1 MFSGQ
6 DAAQCNH
13 LCAARRSE
21 LPPCD
26 SADCFDDPELLALG
40 HAILDKQCELGFGY
54 AVATSEVSEQAV
66 ITGHNRAESLEMAIL
81 LLGRGPPIPEFA
93 RAVSKRRLKD
103 PPARHGQTTTQSN
116 GDLSTNRLQ
125 FYPVASGEIRRANYR
140 LVLIPPQRR
149 LCKLNRGSDW
159 IPRVFEPGELIFN
172 EGSVCSVSGATD
184 PFPPPPGRG
193 RGRMERV

>member
-1 MFSGQ
+1 MLCSQ

-13 LCAARRSE
+13 LCTARRSE
-21 LPPCD
+21 LPPYD
-26 SADCFDDPELLALG
+26 SADGFDDPELLALG

-54 AVATSEVSEQAV
+54 AVAASEVSEQAV
-66 ITGHNRAESLEMAIL
+66 ITSHNRAEFL
-81 LLGRGPPIPEFA
+81 
-93 RAVSKRRLKD
+93 SKWRLKD
-103 PPARHGQTTTQSN
+103 PPARHDQTTTQSN
-116 GDLSTNRLQ
+116 GDLSTNHLL

-159 IPRVFEPGELIFN
+159 IPRAFEPGKLIFN